1 MSFPY
6 NDIIEN
12 PDYPDY
18 HYSETLEIDKLRP
31 SQRSTRN
38 SDNPYAPFGDDNK
51 EGEPV
56 LIPLKVVQSQDEAEY
71 PPRDYG
77 FELPSTNPYEKAYV
91 NPSFEYEPES
101 EEILPTTSH
110 AFNIQDADSYSDAS
124 ERVNIVQRR
133 SRRSNYAT
141 FARPSLLRLDP
152 EYIEAK
158 RREEEKLIN
167 DLSSMSTHERV
178 KAIQKIPKSMKEK
191 REIRNRVLT
200 ERKKKSYNQDAQL
213 NSCTQ
218 CFYNTALFFRQ
229 LKNSFVDCLQL
240 FQFWQK
246 ALKDIGSQ
254 FGTSIHSYFVFLTWL
269 LMFNIFSFL
278 INFSFLAIPQLIA
291 AQPNHL
297 SFTSLEFLTGAGYFT
312 NTVLYSGFYTNG
324 TIANIEN
331 ASPYY
336 MQLAYIFTIGIYF
349 IICFLSL
356 IYSMAKSF
364 RNHIVMPQMHSGNA
378 AKLLCIWDFNVVDEK
393 AVQMNQKNIST
404 QIKETLSEM
413 HIESLKLSPKQ
424 RILRLSIHLAMWF
437 LSLGF
442 AVASCAGIY
451 FFSLV
456 NLEFF
461 LNEKNTQLE
470 NEAATLIL
478 PIVVSLLN
486 HVMPFLY
493 SFSRLVEKFT
503 YPRHQIYTAII
514 RNVILKISIIGILCY
529 YWLNIVA
536 LSKVE
541 CWETFIGQD
550 IYRLL
555 IADFVCCLLGSF
567 FGEFLLRIIG
577 TKCWKKLGVPEFDI
591 ARNVLDLIY
600 AQTLTWIGIFFAP
613 LLPAIQMITFFIIIC
628 VKKISLLQN
637 CQPPRKAWRGSQM
650 NTIFVFL
657 LFFPSFT
664 GVLSVV
670 AVTVWRRKPS
680 EVCGP
685 FRGLTA
691 PFEAISGWISDL
703 TSSPSSGW
711 VVWIYHNLIESTHFF
726 FILSIIVLMFI
737 YFFLQIIKGRKT
749 MVKLLQEQIANAG
762 KDKMFLLNKL
772 RALQASK
779 LPSLRRQQERDL
791 SLNQLPKEQNSVLL
805 PSCVEPFLWTEDNES
820 FTESVRHPAMATF
833 NPEAGEITRNAG
845 VSDALV
851 LALRARQ
858 EAEWEMEDEESL
870 KWK

>member
-12 PDYPDY
+12 PDY

-31 SQRSTRN
+31 SQRSTHRP
-38 SDNPYAPFGDDNK
+38 DNPYAPFGDDDK
-51 EGEPV
+51 EGGQGQNSPV
-56 LIPLKVVQSQDEAEY
+56 LIPLRLVLSPDETKY
-71 PPRDYG
+71 PPTDYG
-77 FELPSTNPYEKAYV
+77 FELPRTNPHGKEYV
-91 NPSFEYEPES
+91 NPSFEYEPEL
-101 EEILPTTSH
+101 EGILPTTSR
-110 AFNIQDADSYSDAS
+110 AVDIQDADSYSDAS

-133 SRRSNYAT
+133 SRRHNYAT
-141 FARPSLLRLDP
+141 FARPNLLHLDP
-152 EYIEAK
+152 EYMEAK
-158 RREEEKLIN
+158 RKEEEKLIN

-200 ERKKKSYNQDAQL
+200 EKKKKSYRQDAHL
-213 NSCTQ
+213 NCCTQ
-218 CFYNTALFFRQ
+218 CFYNTVLSFRQ
-229 LKNSFVDCLQL
+229 LKSSFVDCLQL
-240 FQFWQK
+240 FRFWQK
-246 ALKDIGSQ
+246 TLKDIGSQ

-324 TIANIEN
+324 TIAKIEN
-331 ASPYY
+331 AAPYY

-364 RNHIVMPQMHSGNA
+364 RNNIVMPQMHSGNA
-378 AKLLCIWDFNVVDEK
+378 AKLLCIWDFSVMDEK
-393 AVQMNQKNIST
+393 AVQMNQKNICM

-413 HIESLKLSPKQ
+413 RIESLKQSLQQ
-424 RILRLSIHLAMWF
+424 RILRFSIHLAFWF

-442 AVASCAGIY
+442 TVASCAGIY

-456 NLEFF
+456 NLQLF
-461 LNEKNTQLE
+461 LNEENTQLE
-470 NEAATLIL
+470 NEAAMLIL
-478 PIVVSLLN
+478 PIVVSLFN

-493 SFSRLVEKFT
+493 SFSSLVEKFD

-514 RNVILKISIIGILCY
+514 RNVILKISTIGVLCY
-529 YWLNIVA
+529 YWLNVVA

-567 FGEFLLRIIG
+567 FGEFVLRLIG
-577 TKCWKKLGVPEFDI
+577 TECCKKIGVPEFDI

-613 LLPAIQMITFFIIIC
+613 LLPAIQMITFFIIFC
-628 VKKISLLQN
+628 VKKISLLKN

-664 GVLSVV
+664 GVLSAV

-680 EVCGP
+680 EACGP

-691 PFEAISGWISDL
+691 PFEAISGWISVL

-711 VVWIYHNLIESTHFF
+711 VVWIYRNLIESTHFF
-726 FILSIIVLMFI
+726 FILSIIVLMLI
-737 YFFLQIIKGRKT
+737 YLFWQIIRGRKT
-749 MVKLLQEQIANAG
+749 MVKLLQEQIVNAG
-762 KDKMFLLNKL
+762 KDKMFLLKKL
-772 RALQASK
+772 RGLQASK
-779 LPSLRRQQERDL
+779 MPSLRRQPERDSSL
-791 SLNQLPKEQNSVLL
+791 SQLPKGQSSVLL
-805 PSCVEPFLWTEDNES
+805 PSCVEPFLWRES
-820 FTESVRHPAMATF
+820 STESAGHPVMATF
-833 NPEAGEITRNAG
+833 NPEANEITQNAG

-858 EAEWEMEDEESL
+858 EAEWEIEDEESL

>member
-6 NDIIEN
+6 NDILEN
-12 PDYPDY
+12 PDY
-18 HYSETLEIDKLRP
+18 HYSETLEIDQVRP
-31 SQRSTRN
+31 SQRNTHN
-38 SDNPYAPFGDDNK
+38 SDNPYAPFGSDKK
-51 EGEPV
+51 EGEPI
-56 LIPLKVVQSQDEAEY
+56 LIPLKLVQNPDQSEY
-71 PPRDYG
+71 PPTDYG
-77 FELPSTNPYEKAYV
+77 FELPSTNSSV

-101 EEILPTTSH
+101 EGILPTTSH
-110 AFNIQDADSYSDAS
+110 AFNIQNADSYSDAS

-141 FARPSLLRLDP
+141 FARSSLLRLDP

-158 RREEEKLIN
+158 RKEEEKLIN
-167 DLSSMSTHERV
+167 DLSRMSTHERV
-178 KAIQKIPKSMKEK
+178 RAIQKIPKSMKEK

-200 ERKKKSYNQDAQL
+200 ERKKKSYNQDAHL
-213 NSCTQ
+213 NCCAQ

-246 ALKDIGSQ
+246 TLKDIGSQ

-269 LMFNIFSFL
+269 LTFNIFSFL

-324 TIANIEN
+324 TVGKIEN

-364 RNHIVMPQMHSGNA
+364 RNHIVMPQMHSRNA
-378 AKLLCIWDFNVVDEK
+378 AKLLCIWDFSVVDEK

-413 HIESLKLSPKQ
+413 HIESLKLSLQQ
-424 RILRLSIHLAMWF
+424 RILRISLHLAMWF
-437 LSLGF
+437 LSLGL

-456 NLEFF
+456 NLELF
-461 LNEKNTQLE
+461 LNEKNTQLQ
-470 NEAATLIL
+470 NEAAMLIL
-478 PIVVSLLN
+478 PIVVSLFN

-493 SFSRLVEKFT
+493 SFSSLVEKFT

-555 IADFVCCLLGSF
+555 IVDFVCCLLGSF
-567 FGEFLLRIIG
+567 FGEFLLRLIG

-613 LLPAIQMITFFIIIC
+613 LLPAIQMISFFIIIC
-628 VKKISLLQN
+628 VKKISLLKN

-650 NTIFVFL
+650 NTVFVFL
-657 LFFPSFT
+657 LFFPSFV

-670 AVTVWRRKPS
+670 AVTVWRRRPS
-680 EVCGP
+680 EACGP
-685 FRGLTA
+685 FRGLNA
-691 PFEAISGWISDL
+691 PFEAISGWISVL
-703 TSSPSSGW
+703 SSSPSSGW
-711 VVWIYHNLIESTHFF
+711 VVWIYHNLIKSTHFF
-726 FILSIIVLMFI
+726 FILSIIVLMLI
-737 YFFLQIIKGRKT
+737 YFFLQVINGRKT

-762 KDKMFLLNKL
+762 KDKMFLLKKL

-779 LPSLRRQQERDL
+779 LPSLRRQPERDL
-791 SLNQLPKEQNSVLL
+791 SLNQLPREPSSVLL
-805 PSCVEPFLWTEDNES
+805 PSCVDPFLWTEDGES
-820 FTESVRHPAMATF
+820 STESARHPGMATF
-833 NPEAGEITRNAG
+833 NSEAGEITWNAG
-845 VSDALV
+845 PSDALV

-858 EAEWEMEDEESL
+858 EAERETGDEESL
-870 KWK
+870 K

>member
-1 MSFPY
+1 MSFSY
-6 NDIIEN
+6 NDTIEN
-12 PDYPDY
+12 PDY
-18 HYSETLEIDKLRP
+18 HYSETWEIDKLRRP
-31 SQRSTRN
+31 SQRSSHN

-56 LIPLKVVQSQDEAEY
+56 VIPLNLVQSHDDSEY

-77 FELPSTNPYEKAYV
+77 FELPSTNPHEKAYV
-91 NPSFEYEPES
+91 NLSFECEPES
-101 EEILPTTSH
+101 DGILTTSSH
-110 AFNIQDADSYSDAS
+110 AFNIPDADSCSDAS

-133 SRRSNYAT
+133 NRHHNYAS
-141 FARPSLLRLDP
+141 FAKPSLLRLDP

-158 RREEEKLIN
+158 RKEEEKLIN
-167 DLSSMSTHERV
+167 DLSSMSTQERV
-178 KAIQKIPKSMKEK
+178 KAIQKIPKPMREK
-191 REIRNRVLT
+191 REIRNHVLT
-200 ERKKKSYNQDAQL
+200 ERKKKSYKQDAHL
-213 NSCTQ
+213 NGCMQ

-229 LKNSFVDCLQL
+229 LKNSLLDCLQL
-240 FQFWQK
+240 LQFWQK
-246 ALKDIGSQ
+246 TLKDIGSQ

-269 LMFNIFSFL
+269 LTFNVFSFL

-291 AQPNHL
+291 AQPNNL

-324 TIANIEN
+324 TVAKIEN
-331 ASPYY
+331 AAPYY

-349 IICFLSL
+349 IICFLCL

-364 RNHIVMPQMHSGNA
+364 RQHIVMPQMHSGNA
-378 AKLLCIWDFNVVDEK
+378 AKLLCIWDFSVMDEK
-393 AVQMNQKNIST
+393 GVQMNQKNIST

-413 HIESLKLSPKQ
+413 RIESLKLSLLQ
-424 RILRLSIHLAMWF
+424 RIRRISIHLAMWF

-442 AVASCAGIY
+442 TVAACAGIY
-451 FFSLV
+451 SFCLV
-456 NLEFF
+456 NLKLF
-461 LNEKNTQLE
+461 LNDENTQLE
-470 NEAATLIL
+470 NEAAMLIL

-529 YWLNIVA
+529 YWLNTVA
-536 LSKVE
+536 LSKVQ

-628 VKKISLLQN
+628 VKKISLLRN

-664 GVLSVV
+664 GVLSVI
-670 AVTVWRRKPS
+670 AVTVWRLKPS
-680 EVCGP
+680 ETCGP

-691 PFEAISGWISDL
+691 PFDAIAGWISVL

-711 VVWIYHNLIESTHFF
+711 VVWIYRNLIESTHFF
-726 FILSIIVLMFI
+726 FILSIVVLMFI
-737 YFFLQIIKGRKT
+737 YFFLQIINGRKT

-762 KDKMFLLNKL
+762 KDKVFLLKKL
-772 RALQASK
+772 HALQASK
-779 LPSLRRQQERDL
+779 LPSLRRQPQ
-791 SLNQLPKEQNSVLL
+791 SA
-805 PSCVEPFLWTEDNES
+805 
-820 FTESVRHPAMATF
+820 RHPAMATF
-833 NPEAGEITRNAG
+833 NPEADEITRNAG
-845 VSDALV
+845 ASDALA

-870 KWK
+870 KWN